1 MKLTVFKTIK
11 YYFKVWLTTL
21 KLSLSKATTFRIEVI
36 VRILRGI
43 MLVAIQIIFIKAVI
57 GNGDN
62 IGGWSED
69 QMYLL
74 SGVFNMINYFSWAF
88 FAINH
93 WRIEE
98 KILKGEFD
106 VLLLKPMSSI
116 FSVSFPDFF
125 IDEAMTAIS
134 GLMLIVYYFVRNI
147 EMLTFTN
154 IFFGLISIVCA
165 FLVWFSLELIFASF
179 DFIQLKNGLREIKKN
194 LTNVGRFPLE
204 IWSPNA
210 QFIFYTLF
218 PIAFVSVVPAGILT
232 GMYDWKFLLLS
243 ILVSCS
249 MLLISRKVWN
259 YSLTKYS
266 GQGGN

>member
-1 MKLTVFKTIK
+1 MKLTVFKTIR
-11 YYFKVWLTTL
+11 YYFRVWLATL
-21 KLSLSKATTFRIEVI
+21 RLSLSKAVAFRLEVI

-43 MLVAIQIIFIKAVI
+43 MLVGIQIIFIKAVI

-62 IGGWSED
+62 IAGWSED

-106 VLLLKPMSSI
+106 VLLLKPLSSI
-116 FSVSFPDFF
+116 FSASFPDFF

-134 GLMLIVYYFVRNI
+134 GFFLIVYYFARNI
-147 EMLTFTN
+147 EQLTLLN
-154 IFFGLISIVCA
+154 ILFGLVAIACA
-165 FLVWFSLELIFASF
+165 FVVWFSLELIFASF
-179 DFIQLKNGLREIKKN
+179 DFIQVKNGLREIKKN
-194 LTNVGRFPLE
+194 LTNAGRFPME
-204 IWSPNA
+204 IWSSNA
-210 QFIFYTLF
+210 QFIFYTFF
-218 PIAFVSVVPAGILT
+218 PIAFVSVVPAGLLA
-232 GMYDWKFLLLS
+232 GRYDWRYAVLA
-243 ILVSCS
+243 ILVSATF
-249 MLLISRKVWN
+249 LLIARKFW
-259 YSLTKYS
+259 YFALTKYS